1 MADGLADRRL
11 LVTSPGVRS
20 CIRAS
25 GAAPD
30 LCGRGSHA
38 LMENRNRRKSS
49 WPRSGRTSVDEWA
62 VPGSNQRPP
71 ACKAGALPTELTA
84 RRPQDK
90 RGSDAQRE
98 AGLAG
103 LAELVEPGEGV
114 HGGNRVSPV
123 SKLAC
128 QIARMAKLER

>member
-49 WPRSGRTSVDEWA
+49 WPRSGRTSVGEWA

-84 RRPQDK
+84 RRGQCCRRLSGEEIAARETALNRFAAAPE
-90 RGSDAQRE
+90 RIPSDC
-98 AGLAG
+98 
-103 LAELVEPGEGV
+103 AEG
-114 HGGNRVSPV
+114 
-123 SKLAC
+123 
-128 QIARMAKLER
+128 